1 MSEVLEIEKV
11 STTNAGIDTLE
22 KFMLDNLELINEELR
37 HIFTPGLY
45 VREYSAKAN
54 TLVVSRTHKT
64 DHPFIVSKGVV
75 SVWIDGVET
84 IIEAPYSGI
93 TKAGTRRVLFVHE
106 DLIWTTIHANPDN
119 LTEDEM
125 VALVTEE
132 HDNSLFSEED
142 TKLLNDFRSG
152 IKTKYLTV

>member
-1 MSEVLEIEKV
+1 MTDELTISNV
-11 STTNAGIDTLE
+11 SKTNKGIDTLE
-22 KFMLDNLELINEELR
+22 KFMLDNLELVNEELR

-45 VREYSAKAN
+45 LREYSAKAN

-84 IIEAPYSGI
+84 LIKAPYSGI
-93 TKAGTRRVLFVHE
+93 TKAGTRRVLFVWE

-119 LTEDEM
+119 LNEDEI
-125 VALVTEE
+125 VEAVTEK
-132 HDNSLFSEED
+132 HDNKLFSEED
-142 TKLLNDFRSG
+142 SKLLAMVRGD
-152 IKTKYLTV
+152 IEKKYLTT

>member
-1 MSEVLEIEKV
+1 METHLIEAAH
-11 STTNAGIDTLE
+11 TREGIDTLE
-22 KFMLDNLELINEELR
+22 KFMLDNLELVNEELR

-45 VREYSAKAN
+45 LREYSAKAN
-54 TLVVSRTHKT
+54 TLTVSRIHKT

-106 DLIWTTIHANPDN
+106 DLIWTTVHANPDN
-119 LTEDEM
+119 LNENEM
-125 VALVTEE
+125 VALITEE
-132 HDNSLFSEED
+132 HDNPLFSEED
-142 TKLLNDFRSG
+142 TELLNDFRSS
-152 IKTKYLTV
+152 IETKYLTT